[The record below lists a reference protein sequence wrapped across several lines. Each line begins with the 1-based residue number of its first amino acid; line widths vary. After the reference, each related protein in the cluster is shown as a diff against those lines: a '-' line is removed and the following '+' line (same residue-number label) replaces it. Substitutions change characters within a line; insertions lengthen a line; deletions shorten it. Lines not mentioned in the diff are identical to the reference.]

1 MSDERDLT
9 RIEDLLRSVPTPME
23 VPARYAPVAKAA
35 ALGEPAANDVVTPV
49 RSARRPRRWFAA
61 AAVLAGA
68 VAAAVAIGVIRN
80 HSSPMYVQESV
91 ALKPGSPA
99 FAKASG
105 SIDLGRPD
113 GAMRPAVLR
122 VQNLQPAPSGEYY
135 EMWFSSGDDTVGM
148 MAFNTETN
156 GMVTVRSAVP
166 AGMRWTRCWVTLER
180 ESGGTIVQRPVL
192 RSS

>member
-1 MSDERDLT
+1 MKTVLFSVSYAGYWGQASLSL
-9 RIEDLLRSVPTPME
+9 EDFI
-23 VPARYAPVAKAA
+23 AKAA
-35 ALGEPAANDVVTPV
+35 ALGEPAVGDVVTPA
-49 RSARRPRRWFAA
+49 RASRRPRRLFAV

-68 VAAAVAIGVIRN
+68 VAVAVAIGVIRN
-80 HSSPMYVQESV
+80 QSSPMYVQESV
-91 ALKPGSPA
+91 ALSPGSPA

-122 VQNLQPAPSGEYY
+122 VQNLPPAPAGEYY

-148 MAFNTETN
+148 MAFNTESN
-156 GMVTVRSAVP
+156 GTVTVKSAVP
-166 AGMRWTRCWVTLER
+166 SGMAWSRCWVSLER
-180 ESGGTIVQRPVL
+180 QSGGATVDRPVL